1 MRQNKMEVKFINSE
15 RHITYM
21 RSLNLL
27 WLIAIFALV
36 AFCPSLSFLNLDNVS
51 LLSLAPTSGA
61 SAANSSAVANATALA
76 LFSAGAAG
84 AGYYLIRRG
93 RQIDT
98 GISSQA
104 LSQSSTKRPYINE
117 ILKGLGTAT
126 WNPLIS
132 ALRLFGFKSNQPS
145 FWSITPAGDGSSI
158 IARIVPGK
166 YRWHIDSPGHLQE
179 GYYLGA
185 HLNYAKWESE
195 SQKFIPTNWN
205 HFSLFKISEDSKLGR
220 VIETASDMRF
230 GALGRLGRG
239 FGRAAIVL
247 GLVADG
253 YFLYNAYQADGRR
266 IGRNTVLEAGSVAGG
281 WAGAAIGA
289 VIGQILIPIPGVG
302 AIVGSVVGAFVGSYV
317 GEALANAGLAVKNY
331 FERDD
336 VKSRLQN
343 VRNSISKFTS
353 KFFGE
358 SYENDSRKYSKK
370 MFFESSSG
378 RTKNSNTNN
387 ISGSFIKKL
396 GDDISSAANVVVS
409 GTKKVF
415 QTFSNFVG
423 SLSGDSKNKNSKTT
437 SNSSSSSCSSKS
449 NSSSSSNKGSGSNSS
464 SKSNSS
470 SGSTSKNTGCSS
482 SSSSSNSG
490 GSGIISTAKSVV
502 SGAVSTVTNAAKS
515 AVNTVTNACKALG
528 NMVKGFF
535 GR

>member
-1 MRQNKMEVKFINSE
+1 V
-15 RHITYM
+15 
-21 RSLNLL
+21 
-27 WLIAIFALV
+27 
-36 AFCPSLSFLNLDNVS
+36 
-51 LLSLAPTSGA
+51 
-61 SAANSSAVANATALA
+61 LA
-76 LFSAGAAG
+76 LFGIGICG
-84 AGYYLIRRG
+84 AGFYLARQG
-93 RQIDT
+93 RIADNKTFTSPVIQP
-98 GISSQA
+98 SR
-104 LSQSSTKRPYINE
+104 KRSLLNE
-117 ILKGLGTAT
+117 ILKGAGTAT
-126 WNPLIS
+126 WNWGV
-132 ALRLFGFKSNQPS
+132 AVLRKFPYFYSNQPS
-145 FWSITPAGDGSSI
+145 YWSLEPLRENKAI
-158 IARIVPGK
+158 IGHAIPNK
-166 YRWHIDSPGHLQE
+166 LNWHIDTPGMLFQDKNNR
-179 GYYLGA
+179 YYLGG
-185 HLNYAKWESE
+185 HLNYAKWDPIKMELT
-195 SQKFIPTNWN
+195 PTKWD
-205 HFSLFKISEDSKLGR
+205 HFGLKISPESMVGKAIEGAKGIRYSVAGR
-220 VIETASDMRF
+220 
-230 GALGRLGRG
+230 ALRG
-239 FGRAAIVL
+239 FGRATIVL
-247 GLVADG
+247 GVAADG

-317 GEALANAGLAVKNY
+317 GEELANAGLAVKNY

-353 KFFGE
+353 KFFGD

-378 RTKNSNTNN
+378 STKNSNTNN
-387 ISGSFIKKL
+387 NSGSFIKKL
-396 GDDISSAANVVVS
+396 GDDISSAANAVVS

-449 NSSSSSNKGSGSNSS
+449 SSSSSSSKGGGSNSS

-470 SGSTSKNTGCSS
+470 SGSTSKNTWCSS